1 MSSGQVTQQEIEEA
15 RKKFG
20 EMYSNVKL
28 GGKGNQIKII
38 LSRYSKKKEIRYS

>member
-1 MSSGQVTQQEIEEA
+1 MNTNQTTQKEIEEA

-28 GGKGNQIKII
+28 GGKGIK
-38 LSRYSKKKEIRYS
+38 